1 MPKVLYATGS
11 NVPTGIVA
19 SRRTVKCTFV
29 TFTDNSIYCTST
41 TGFNVG
47 DAVTFSD
54 VTDTI
59 SFYGSTGG
67 TSNFL
72 ESTTPNAQ
80 VGQAITFTKFDDR
93 TVSCT
98 GTLSMSRYV
107 TTVANGTV
115 LLTKNDPIK
124 FNLTVG
130 KIVKNGQYYA
140 VWIDRNTN
148 NRFQIGTRKDGTPV
162 ELTTQD
168 NKSFIGTYQPQT
180 YGTLT
185 LRTYYIVEVVSP
197 GRYRISQTL
206 GGSTLALSN
215 VNTNPASWAHAATVP
230 FTYANIVL
238 NKKYYIKEILD
249 NYKFTISETKFGP
262 TFTIISGSSGTATA
276 TVTAE
281 FSTDPNQANS
291 SGLLSIFEAV
301 GTTTE
306 SKYAPINSPF
316 QNLDRIYFDTRFDY
330 LNIVHSF
337 SASVSFSF
345 ENVTQTCG
353 KKGKNCA
360 LVPRTGVT
368 LTHLGYHGQNYI
380 PAVLGYDLNTN
391 RALCGDQIV
400 QVNGTTTFR
409 LFQLLVDQNSVWIKQ
424 RWYVK
429 GEALAEKTFIFKVFI
444 FNKPIQ

>member
-11 NVPTGIVA
+11 NIPTGIVA
-19 SRRTVKCTFV
+19 SIRTVQCTFV
-29 TFTDNSIYCTST
+29 SFANNSIYCTST

-47 DAVTFSD
+47 DAVKFSN
-54 VTDTI
+54 VTEPID
-59 SFYGSTGG
+59 FYGSTGG

-72 ESTTPNAQ
+72 ETSTPNAQ

-98 GTLSMSRYV
+98 GTLSSGRYV
-107 TTVANGTV
+107 TTVAGGTA
-115 LLTKNDPIK
+115 LLTKNDTIK
-124 FNLTVG
+124 FDLTVG
-130 KIVKNGQYYA
+130 GIIKNGQYYV
-140 VWIDRNTN
+140 VWIPSGYNS
-148 NRFQIGTRKDGTPV
+148 FQISTQKDGTALV
-162 ELTTQD
+162 LTTQD
-168 NKSFIGTYQPQT
+168 NKSFTGTYQPQK

-206 GGSTLALSN
+206 GGPTLALSN
-215 VNTNPASWAHAATVP
+215 VNTVPYSWARATTVP

-238 NKKYYIKEILD
+238 NQKYYIKEIFD
-249 NYKFTISETKFGP
+249 NNRFTISETKFGP
-262 TFTIISGSSGTATA
+262 VFTIIHGSSGTATA

-281 FSTDPNQANS
+281 FSTDPSLANS

-301 GTTTE
+301 GTTPET
-306 SKYAPINSPF
+306 KYAPINSPY

-337 SASVSFSF
+337 SASVSFPF
-345 ENVTQTCG
+345 ENVTETCG

-360 LVPRTGVT
+360 LVPRTGVI

-380 PAVLGYDLNTN
+380 PAVLGYDLDTK

-400 QVNGTTTFR
+400 QVNGSTTFR

-429 GEALAEKTFIFKVFI
+429 GVALQANSFNFKIFI
-444 FNKPIQ
+444 FNKPVQ

>member
-1 MPKVLYATGS
+1 MPKVLYATGNS
-11 NVPTGIVA
+11 VPTGIVA

-80 VGQAITFTKFDDR
+80 VGQPITFTKFDDR

-98 GTLSMSRYV
+98 GTLSSGRYV
-107 TTVANGTV
+107 TTVAGGTA

-124 FNLTVG
+124 FNVTVG
-130 KIVKNGQYYA
+130 GITKDKQYYVGWIPGGYTDRFDISTSKNGSA
-140 VWIDRNTN
+140 IS
-148 NRFQIGTRKDGTPV
+148 
-162 ELTTQD
+162 LTT
-168 NKSFIGTYQPQT
+168 KSQTFTGTYQPQR
-180 YGTLT
+180 YGSITLK
-185 LRTYYIVEVVSP
+185 TYYIVQVVSP
-197 GRYRISQTL
+197 GQYRISETL
-206 GGSTLALSN
+206 GGSAIALTN
-215 VNTNPASWAHAATVP
+215 VNTNPASWARATTVP

-262 TFTIISGSSGTATA
+262 VFTIIYGSSGTATA
-276 TVTAE
+276 TVTTE
-281 FSTDPNQANS
+281 FTTDPNQATS
-291 SGLLSIFEAV
+291 GGLLSIFEAV
-301 GTTTE
+301 GTTPE
-306 SKYAPINSPF
+306 SKYAPINSPY
-316 QNLDRIYFDTRFDY
+316 QNIDRIYFDSRFDY
-330 LNIVHSF
+330 LNIVNTF
-337 SASVSFSF
+337 SANISFPF
-345 ENVTQTCG
+345 ENVTQSCG

-360 LVPRTGVT
+360 LVPRTGTT
-368 LTHLGYHGQNYI
+368 LTHLGYHGQNYV
-380 PAVLGYDLNTN
+380 PAVLGYDLDTN

-424 RWYVK
+424 RWYVR
-429 GEALAEKTFIFKVFI
+429 GVALQANSFNFKIFI
-444 FNKPIQ
+444 FNKPVQ